1 MTRYAKAV
9 LALLVGASSCGGEGL
24 PEIAVKLSKNCN
36 EVEVRSLVPR
46 VPLEPGTIVLDVA
59 TDSTVTDTVWLLL
72 RRPTDDGEGE
82 LIVQLQSSGGVEAE
96 YRLETS
102 ALISPSLSLQ
112 PAPDAGQVWVVREEP
127 GVFELWR
134 IDPDDPLAPI
144 LPSENLVDFPTDGPL
159 CSPCDSGEW
168 PRRLFFVEGQP
179 AVVSLPTFSVD
190 AGLVVWAGRL
200 DTSGLLI
207 RMADEHRLSFE
218 PPCED
223 DTPEAQAA
231 CAEQRMNLTYPEV
244 TLLGVQEDPRREQTM
259 IFGHRTK
266 AESYDGDPFPLE
278 SADVFMVGLFL
289 DEGNRPE
296 GILRSYSGFYT
307 PEGPIDAS
315 APPLPS
321 ASPPFGMA
329 VDRFAAYGLFS
340 NGGVLP
346 RLIQLPE
353 ADPDFEELSGRIP
366 LELDTTLLQ
375 MDRDLAMGRLVD
387 GQWEVTKLFPDEPSQ
402 SGVLLY
408 GGAEPITE
416 VVSGGVGTFMLRKG
430 DAPPEVVRLRCP
442 QTDPAAE

>member
-1 MTRYAKAV
+1 MTRHARAG

-36 EVEVRSLVPR
+36 DVEVQSLIPR
-46 VPLEPGTIVLDVA
+46 VPLEAGSTVLDVA
-59 TDSTVTDTVWLLL
+59 TDSTVTDAVWILLV
-72 RRPTDDGEGE
+72 RPTDEGDDE
-82 LIVQLQSSGGVEAE
+82 LVVQLQGPDGVESE
-96 YRLETS
+96 FVLDTS
-102 ALISPSLSLQ
+102 AVIAPALSLQ
-112 PAPDAGQVWVVREEP
+112 PAPDSGQVWVVREEP

-134 IDPDDPLAPI
+134 IDPDDPLQPI
-144 LPSENLVDFPTDGPL
+144 LPSENLSSFPTDGPL
-159 CSPCDSGEW
+159 CNPCDSSEW
-168 PRRLFFVEGQP
+168 PRRLYFMEGQP

-218 PPCED
+218 PPCEG

-231 CAEQRMNLTYPEV
+231 CAEQRMNLIYPEI
-244 TLLGVQEDPRREQTM
+244 TLLGVQEDPRRDQTM
-259 IFGHRTK
+259 LFGHRTR
-266 AESYDGDPFPLE
+266 AESYAGDPFPLE

-289 DEGNRPE
+289 DGDNRPE
-296 GILRSYSGFYT
+296 GVLRSYSGFYT

-321 ASPPFGMA
+321 ATPPFGIA

-353 ADPDFEELSGRIP
+353 ADPDFEELSGRVT
-366 LELDTTLLQ
+366 LELDTELLQ

-387 GQWEVTKLFPDEPSQ
+387 GEWEVTKLFPDEPSQ
-402 SGVLLY
+402 SGVLVY
-408 GGAEPITE
+408 GGSEPITE

-430 DAPPEVVRLRCP
+430 DAAPEVVRLRCP
-442 QTDPAAE
+442 QPDP